1 MKTVKA
7 QEVERPLLA
16 EGDAAFDDLPSEPRS
31 APDVLRSLAGA
42 RERGR
47 LAHGIVLAGPEGSG
61 KRWVAVRLAQRLA
74 CVAAGDM
81 PCGRC
86 AECRRT
92 GRGLDLDVMLVD
104 LPRNKEGERKSEI
117 PVESVRAV
125 QDRLEMRTAGR
136 RRVVIVDPADRLSI
150 VAQEALLKTLEEPPD
165 GVTILLLTARA
176 SFLKPTIRSRA
187 PMHRIVA
194 PSHEAIAAMLRSR
207 RGLGEEQAM
216 LAARLSGGDVREA
229 LEMDPAAE
237 AESWVQLA
245 RSLYEILGSRGES
258 RARDVAVA
266 AAPSKTDGGSRDD
279 VVRWLS
285 LLQRILRDAMTA
297 GARPDGALLN
307 PAADKAARALATRLQ
322 PDAAARALEAIDE
335 ARDDLALYMSPKVAL
350 THLLMTIH
358 GLRAA

>member
-1 MKTVKA
+1 MKTVKP
-7 QEVERPLLA
+7 QEVERPLLTEA
-16 EGDAAFDDLPSEPRS
+16 DAAFDALTPEPRT

-47 LAHGIVLAGPEGSG
+47 LAHGLVLAGPEGSG
-61 KRWVAVRLAQRLA
+61 KRWVAVRLAQRLSCTA
-74 CVAAGDM
+74 PGDM

-92 GRGLDLDVMLVD
+92 DRGLDLDVIVVD
-104 LPRNKEGERKSEI
+104 LPLNKEGERKSEI

-136 RRVVIVDPADRLSI
+136 RRVVIVDPADKLSI

-165 GVTILLLTARA
+165 GVTLMLLTSRP

-187 PMHRIVA
+187 PMHRLVA
-194 PSHEAIAAMLRSR
+194 PSQDAIAAMLRSR
-207 RGLGEEQAM
+207 RGLDEQQAM
-216 LAARLSGGDVREA
+216 LAARLSGGHVREA
-229 LEMDPAAE
+229 LELDPAAE
-237 AESWVQLA
+237 AESWVHLA

-258 RARDVAVA
+258 RARDVAVG
-266 AAPSKTDGGSRDD
+266 AAPSKTEGGSRDD
-279 VVRWLS
+279 VVRFLS

-297 GARPDGALLN
+297 GARPGGSLLN
-307 PAADKAARALATRLQ
+307 PAADMAARSLATRL
-322 PDAAARALEAIDE
+322 PPEAAARALEAIDD